1 MKVSKL
7 SRKQK
12 SELEYKLYDKIIDV
26 IPTTIL
32 VLVIAGIGTYFRWNQ
47 WLIGTVISVTVGNNI
62 ITININTSISKDSKK
77 D

>member
-1 MKVSKL
+1 MSKL

-47 WLIGTVISVTVGNNI
+47 WLIGTVLSVAVGNDI
-62 ITININTSISKDSKK
+62 ITININIGKDSKK
-77 D
+77 TN